1 MAERVGSQE
10 LLFIIVGTCANS
22 LHLCPTEPLR
32 AAACQA
38 PLSMGFSRPEH
49 WSGLPCPSPG
59 DLPHPG
65 KALSERC
72 ELQSTGS
79 QRVGDD
85 LATTTRKTF
94 LAKTANTRPE
104 VRRALTNRPE
114 GRSLLQGV
122 LLQVNRLLWCG
133 TFQSLPY
140 GHVSEGNS
148 TRATQSCAFR
158 DFPLRGGS
166 SEQSFQGKHL
176 GKQLLRAMLPQK
188 GSQVNSP
195 CVLPFRPR
203 VWTGVPCPLL
213 STRCQS
219 QQSLQRRRKP

>member
-1 MAERVGSQE
+1 
-10 LLFIIVGTCANS
+10 
-22 LHLCPTEPLR
+22 
-32 AAACQA
+32 
-38 PLSMGFSRPEH
+38 MGFSRPEH

-65 KALSERC
+65 KALSEHC

-85 LATTTRKTF
+85 LVTTTRKMF

-114 GRSLLQGV
+114 GWSLLQGV

-148 TRATQSCAFR
+148 IWATQSCVFR
-158 DFPLRGGS
+158 DFPLRGSS
-166 SEQSFQGKHL
+166 SEQSFQGKL
-176 GKQLLRAMLPQK
+176 LGETASQGNATSERQPGKQPLCSALQAQSVDGCSLPSAQHTVPVPTKSAEETEATKRGCSIQDTDLPGQRLR
-188 GSQVNSP
+188 V
-195 CVLPFRPR
+195 
-203 VWTGVPCPLL
+203 GV
-213 STRCQS
+213 RM
-219 QQSLQRRRKP
+219 RRRKGGK